1 MGIYLN
7 PDIELFSMSVA
18 SDIYVDKTGL
28 IDFVNRF
35 IGKERPY
42 LASSRPRRFGK
53 TMAAKM
59 LASYYNR
66 AYHSKVLFNELNI
79 SHLSSFEKH
88 LNKYDVIFM
97 DLRWMYGDALARKK
111 LIPFSTHAGSGLSGF
126 NSKLS
131 AACPNS
137 TVGTGLAIAGTDVQ
151 NNQDSVRESVNS
163 WLSGFGY

>member
-59 LASYYNR
+59 LAS
-66 AYHSKVLFNELNI
+66 
-79 SHLSSFEKH
+79 
-88 LNKYDVIFM
+88 
-97 DLRWMYGDALARKK
+97 
-111 LIPFSTHAGSGLSGF
+111 
-126 NSKLS
+126 
-131 AACPNS
+131 
-137 TVGTGLAIAGTDVQ
+137 
-151 NNQDSVRESVNS
+151 
-163 WLSGFGY
+163 